1 MNIPKRLLDKISERK
16 EKNAWRVLTEYT
28 GEYVDFFSNDY
39 LGFSKESLL
48 EDDKIASYPK
58 TLGGSTGSRL
68 LSGNL
73 PIFREVEEVI
83 KNFHQSEAALIFNS
97 GYNANLGMLSALPQ
111 RNDWVLYDEL
121 SHASIRDGIR
131 LSYAQSKKFKHNDL
145 EDLEHLLKTK
155 KETSATGEIY
165 IVTESVF
172 SMDGDAPD
180 IEALLNLAQRYGAYV
195 IIDEAHALGV
205 FGEYGSGLSQVWC
218 QHSALLC
225 RVVTFGKGLGC
236 HGAAVLCSELLREYF
251 INFARSFI
259 YTTALD
265 RHSVLSILKGY
276 QALKSQTHQREKLL
290 TNIAFFK
297 SEVERLGLS
306 DYFIPSVAPIQGMLV
321 QGNSQAKL
329 LSKTLEEN
337 GYIAKAILS
346 PTVPEGKERLRFC
359 IHAYNTPSEITG
371 VLEIAHDF
379 IISNVKK

>member
-39 LGFSKESLL
+39 LGFSKEVLL
-48 EDDKIASYPK
+48 EDDKVTSYPK
-58 TLGGSTGSRL
+58 ALGGSTGSRL

-73 PIFREVEEVI
+73 PIFREAEEVI
-83 KNFHQSEAALIFNS
+83 KDFHQSEAALIFNS
-97 GYNANLGMLSALPQ
+97 GYNANLGVLSSLPQ

-155 KETSATGEIY
+155 KETSVTGEIY

-236 HGAAVLCSELLREYF
+236 HGAAVLCSELLREYLV
-251 INFARSFI
+251 NFVRSFI

-265 RHSVLSILKGY
+265 SHSVLSILKGY
-276 QALKSQTHQREKLL
+276 KALKIQTYQREKLL
-290 TNIAFFK
+290 ANIAFFK

-306 DYFIPSVAPIQGMLV
+306 NYFIPSESPIQGMLV

-329 LSKTLEEN
+329 LSRTLEGN

-371 VLEIAHDF
+371 ALEIAHDF

>member
-1 MNIPKRLLDKISERK
+1 M
-16 EKNAWRVLTEYT
+16 
-28 GEYVDFFSNDY
+28 
-39 LGFSKESLL
+39 
-48 EDDKIASYPK
+48 
-58 TLGGSTGSRL
+58 
-68 LSGNL
+68 SGNL
-73 PIFREVEEVI
+73 SIFREVEEVI
-83 KNFHQSEAALIFNS
+83 KDFHQSEAALIFNS
-97 GYNANLGMLSALPQ
+97 GYNANLGVLSALPQ

-165 IVTESVF
+165 IVTESIF

-205 FGEYGSGLSQVWC
+205 FGEYGSGLSQIWC

-276 QALKSQTHQREKLL
+276 KALKTQTHQREKLL

-297 SEVERLGLS
+297 SEVERLELS
-306 DYFIPSVAPIQGMLV
+306 NYFIPSEAPIQGMLV

-359 IHAYNTPSEITG
+359 IHAYNTFSEIMG
-371 VLEIAHDF
+371 ALEIAHNF
-379 IISNVKK
+379 IISNLKK